1 MKKIAI
7 IAFIPVLL
15 MVIFS
20 MMPTGAT
27 SDEVIDGYM
36 STTSFSSSSS
46 SYLLY
51 MMQFSLADEGR
62 FDAKYAGEHW

>member
-46 SYLLY
+46 PTCCI
-51 MMQFSLADEGR
+51 
-62 FDAKYAGEHW
+62 

>member
-15 MVIFS
+15 MVILS

-51 MMQFSLADEGR
+51 MMQFSLADEGG
-62 FDAKYAGEHW
+62 FDEK